1 MGETTI
7 ISESTTDGP
16 NLTASSTPKS
26 KVIVGYSLPTWRKYL
41 ILFVTS
47 WLTLIVTFSSTS
59 MLIATPEIATDLS
72 TTPEILNITNAGVLV
87 AMGLS
92 ALIWS
97 PLSNLFGRKK
107 IYNVA
112 IFFMFVPSIGAVVAP
127 DLATFTAMRL
137 MGGLTGTYF
146 MVAGQTIITDIFEPL
161 SRGQATGFFMVGSV
175 AGPALG
181 PCIGGLIVTFSHW
194 RNIYWL
200 QVAMSGFGLVLSL
213 IVIPSVKREVEVI
226 QVNGKEKLSFFDA
239 LQKFNPLGVFRQLL
253 RPNIL
258 LAVSLHHPSINQRI
272 EKIKVKKDV
281 TCGCLAATQ
290 YGILASVRH
299 VINPRFNLT
308 TPLISGLFYIAPGMG
323 FFVGSIVGGRLADRT
338 VKRYIAKRNGI
349 RLPGDR
355 LNSGLIGLFVILP
368 ISLLLFGWGLQ
379 ESIGGLA
386 LPIVAAVW
394 AGVGLMGT
402 FNALNTYT
410 AEVNPAKTAE
420 VICSKYMVQYLFG
433 ASSLAGIVPL
443 IDAIGVGW
451 SFTLLVA
458 SDFLGGGMVLLIT
471 RFWTKVPGE
480 SG

>member
-1 MGETTI
+1 MGVTTI
-7 ISESTTDGP
+7 FSKPITDDP
-16 NLTASSTPKS
+16 KPTSSTQKTA
-26 KVIVGYSLPTWRKYL
+26 VVGYSLPKWRKYL
-41 ILFVTS
+41 ILFVIS
-47 WLTLIVTFSSTS
+47 WLTLVVTFSSTS

-72 TTPEILNITNAGVLV
+72 TTPEILDITNAGVLM

-92 ALIWS
+92 ALIWT
-97 PLSNLFGRKK
+97 PLSDLFGRKRV
-107 IYNVA
+107 YNVA
-112 IFFMFVPSIGAVVAP
+112 IFFMFVPSIGTAVAP

-137 MGGLTGTYF
+137 VGGLTGTYF

-161 SRGQATGFFMVGSV
+161 CRGQATGFFMVGSV

-200 QVAMSGFGLVLSL
+200 QVAMSGFGLILSL
-213 IVIPSVKREVEVI
+213 IVIPRIKREVEVV
-226 QVNGKEKLSFFDA
+226 QVASKQKISFFDA
-239 LQKFNPLGVFRQLL
+239 LQKFNPVGVFRQLL

-258 LAVSLHHPSINQRI
+258 LA
-272 EKIKVKKDV
+272 DV
-281 TCGCLAATQ
+281 TCGCLAVTQ
-290 YGILASVRH
+290 YGILTSIRH

-308 TPLISGLFYIAPGMG
+308 TPLISGIFYIAPGSG
-323 FFVGSIVGGRLADRT
+323 FFIGSIVGGRLSDRT

-386 LPIVAAVW
+386 LPIVAAFW

-410 AEVNPAKTAE
+410 AEVNPAKKAE
-420 VICSKYMVQYLFG
+420 VICTKYIVQYLFG
-433 ASSLAGIVPL
+433 AGSSAAIVPL

-451 SFTLLVA
+451 SFTFLVA
-458 SDFLGGGMVLLIT
+458 LDFVGGGMVLLIT
-471 RFWTKVPGE
+471 RSWTKVPDE